1 VTYLNAGALDAI
13 ARSHSSVDRKHN
25 APGSLS
31 GRTGE
36 NITCGILV
44 TSRVPQ
50 PSEFIREIEHPNR
63 DAKVILAEEAGSVA
77 HPDWRLDVRLAP
89 ELGVV
94 RRSDRIRDHVGRG
107 GQRPIP
113 PQSPAPGMSVIA

>member
-1 VTYLNAGALDAI
+1 
-13 ARSHSSVDRKHN
+13 VDRKHN

-94 RRSDRIRDHVGRG
+94 SKI
-107 GQRPIP
+107 
-113 PQSPAPGMSVIA
+113 